1 MDSLFSMKIIFTAIF
16 ILLFVKISFSQD
28 HYAINKEVL
37 LVDSLLEEADETVLL
52 INQTGPKHR
61 KLKAAIFTLLLGPF
75 GAHRL
80 YLGTDFKV
88 PLFYSLTLGGG
99 LGIIPLI
106 DFFHIIFSKDF
117 EAYLNNPKF
126 FMWINNT
133 D

>member
-1 MDSLFSMKIIFTAIF
+1 MKALFF
-16 ILLFVKISFSQD
+16 SFF
-28 HYAINKEVL
+28 VL
-37 LVDSLLEEADETVLL
+37 LIVQTSFGQDIYANNQQVELIDSLLEEADETVLL
-52 INQTGPKHR
+52 IKETAPKHR

-126 FMWINNT
+126 FMWINDT

>member
-1 MDSLFSMKIIFTAIF
+1 MKIIFTSIF
-16 ILLFVKISFSQD
+16 IILLVKISVSQD
-28 HYAINKEVL
+28 HYSIDKNVL
-37 LVDSLLEEADETVLL
+37 LVDSMLEEADETVLL
-52 INQTGPKHR
+52 LEEATPKHR

-80 YLGTDFKV
+80 YLGTDSKV

-126 FMWINNT
+126 FMWIKDT

>member
-1 MDSLFSMKIIFTAIF
+1 MKIIFTAIF
-16 ILLFVKISFSQD
+16 IILLVKISVSQD
-28 HYAINKEVL
+28 HYSIDKNVL
-37 LVDSLLEEADETVLL
+37 LVDSMLEEADETVLL
-52 INQTGPKHR
+52 LEEATPKHR

-126 FMWINNT
+126 FMWINDT